1 MVASRAM
8 RTAVRLAL
16 VPLALAAMARTS
28 TSFAAPPSSSHHV
41 CPDGLEVVVSEVHA
55 TPLVTVEMGVRAGAM
70 VEDDRFSGVSHLYE
84 HMFFKGNA
92 AQPDQMAYLARLRA
106 LGMTFD
112 GTTSDERVNY
122 FFTTTSDHL
131 ADQMTFMRDAIVT
144 PLFDPKE
151 LERER
156 VVVTGEIDRN
166 ESEPP
171 YHLSHAIETHVFWK
185 YPTRKWAIGRRSSV
199 LAATT
204 DMMRT
209 LQKRYFAPNN
219 ALLVVTGDVKADDVF
234 ALADKLF
241 AGWARAADP
250 FKAFPVPDPPPI
262 RTSEVVLVAQ
272 PVEDLAASIVWQG
285 PSTVGPTALD
295 TYPLDLLAVLA
306 GDPGSRFQKTLVDSG
321 ACASVGLWYYP
332 QRHTGEVGVDLEA
345 TPNKVDA
352 CVSAVVGELPKLKA
366 ADYFTD
372 EELQNAAHRIEVGR
386 ALERE
391 TTLGRAHALTFAW
404 GMTSFEYDDG
414 YESAL
419 RAVTRD
425 GIAGA
430 LDRWVLGKPFVMG
443 AMASLEHID
452 AGLTEERLDKLVG
465 VTPRPSAKPPLAAR
479 KGARP

>member
-1 MVASRAM
+1 M
-8 RTAVRLAL
+8 RTGLH
-16 VPLALAAMARTS
+16 LALAAALLAALVACPDA
-28 TSFAAPPSSSHHV
+28 FAAGPSPAHHV
-41 CPDGLEVVVSEVHA
+41 CADGLEVVVSEMDT

-70 VEDDRFSGVSHLYE
+70 VEDDKFSGVSHLYE

-112 GTTSDERVNY
+112 GATSDERVSY

-131 ADQMTFMRDAIVT
+131 SDQMTFMRDAIVT
-144 PLFDPKE
+144 PRFDARE

-156 VVVTGEIDRN
+156 VVVTGEIDRD

-185 YPTRKWAIGRRSSV
+185 YPTRKWAIGKRASV
-199 LAATT
+199 VAATI
-204 DMMRT
+204 DMMHT
-209 LQKRYFAPNN
+209 LQKRYFVPNN
-219 ALLVVTGDVKADDVF
+219 ALLAVTGDVKADDVF

-241 AGWARAADP
+241 TGWAKADDP
-250 FKAFPVPDPPPI
+250 SKAFPVPVPPPI
-262 RTSEVVLVAQ
+262 RASEVVLVAQ
-272 PVEDLAASIVWQG
+272 PVEDLVASIVWQG
-285 PSTVGPTALD
+285 PSTLGPTASD

-321 ACASVGLWYYP
+321 ACTSAGFWYYP

-345 TPNKVDA
+345 TPDKVDA
-352 CVSAVVGELPKLKA
+352 CVAAAIAELPKLKA
-366 ADYFTD
+366 GDYFSD
-372 EELQNAAHRIEVGR
+372 EELRNAARRVEVGR

-414 YESAL
+414 YEGAI
-419 RAVTRD
+419 RAMRPD

-452 AGLTEERLDKLVG
+452 AGLTEERLDRLVG
-465 VTPRPSAKPPLAAR
+465 VTARARAKSPPAA
-479 KGARP
+479 KSGAGQ